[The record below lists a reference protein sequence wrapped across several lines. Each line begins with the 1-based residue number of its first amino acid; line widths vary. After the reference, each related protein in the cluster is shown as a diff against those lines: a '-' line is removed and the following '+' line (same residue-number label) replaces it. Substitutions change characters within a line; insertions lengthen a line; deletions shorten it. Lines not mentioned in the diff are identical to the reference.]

1 VTRVPPGWAEVPLE
15 DLAAPM
21 PRSITDGPFGSNLK
35 TEHYTADGPRV
46 VRLQNIGDGRFC
58 DDESH
63 ISEDRYQRLRAHDV
77 QPGDVLVAALGE
89 VLPRACLAPSW
100 LGPAIVKAD
109 CFRFRLRDGVN
120 PHFVVAML
128 NSPPIRSMASSQITG
143 VGRPRLNLGK
153 VRKLSIPLPPTAMQ
167 NRIVT
172 VIEEH
177 FSRLDT
183 ADLSL
188 AKCLTYAERLRR
200 SILSDAFCTEWPSL
214 AIGEFASVGSGATPK
229 RGESEFYEGGTIPWV
244 TSAKLLGQFVAEPTG
259 YITERALKETS
270 VRLWPPHT
278 LLVAMYGEGRTRGH
292 CSELLFESTTNQAC
306 AAILIRDDQVVSRSF
321 LKLFFVSSYET
332 NRRLSSGGVQPN
344 LSLGIIRS
352 LRVPLPP
359 RPVQDQVVER
369 VERELSIIESL
380 ETATKSA
387 LVRSKGLRSSILS
400 CAFAGQL
407 LPTRHELST
416 EVA

>member
-1 VTRVPPGWAEVPLE
+1 MTTLPSGWAKTSLE
-15 DLAAPM
+15 DLAAPV

-46 VRLQNIGDGRFC
+46 VRLQNIGDGRFF
-58 DDESH
+58 DDQSH
-63 ISEDRYQRLRAHDV
+63 ISEDRYQRLRVHDV

-109 CFRFRLRDGVN
+109 CFRFRLRSDVN

-128 NSPPIRSMASSQITG
+128 NSPQIRSMASAQITG

-153 VRKLSIPLPPTAMQ
+153 VRRLSIPLPPTGVQ
-167 NRIVT
+167 DRIVA

-177 FSRLDT
+177 FSRLDN

-188 AKCLTYAERLRR
+188 RKCLRHAERLRR
-200 SILSDAFCTEWPSL
+200 AILVDGFRGEWPSQT
-214 AIGEFASVGSGATPK
+214 IGEFATVGSGATPK
-229 RGESEFYEGGTIPWV
+229 RGNADYYEGGTIPWV
-244 TSAKLLGQFVAEPTG
+244 TSAKLLGRFVTEPTG
-259 YITERALKETS
+259 FITERALKETS
-270 VRLWPPHT
+270 VRLWPAQT

-306 AAILIRDDQVVSRSF
+306 AAILIRDDQLVSRSF
-321 LKLFFVSSYET
+321 LKLFFASSYES

-344 LSLGIIRS
+344 LSLGVIRS
-352 LRVPLPP
+352 LQVSIPP
-359 RPVQDQVVER
+359 RPIQDEIVER
-369 VERELSIIESL
+369 VEQELSIIESL
-380 ETATKSA
+380 VTATKLA
-387 LVRSKGLRSSILS
+387 LVRSQGLRSSILS
-400 CAFAGQL
+400 RAFAGQL
-407 LPTRHELST
+407 VHPRYECPK